1 MARTSA
7 GRVESGGVFDRSWRN
22 SRNQPAAAVGRGRM
36 HVDHG
41 LAAVELFIDRRK
53 RRIAE
58 VLVAITRKF
67 RR

>member
-1 MARTSA
+1 
-7 GRVESGGVFDRSWRN
+7 
-22 SRNQPAAAVGRGRM
+22 M

-53 RRIAE
+53 RHIAE